1 MGNSSKFYEK
11 EPPDALEISQHFLYN
26 TELTPFVKMRPLKF
40 DFKFYVLSTER
51 KISFIFP
58 RFSAKGE
65 IFMLNF
71 EYCNPVNVVF
81 GKGQIAKLADLV
93 PQDAKVMMTYGGG
106 SIKRNGVYEQV
117 MDALQGRKVIEFG
130 GIEPNPKYET
140 CMKAVEI
147 CKAEGIDFLLAVGG
161 GSTLDGTKF
170 IAAAAKYT
178 GSEDPWDICLKGAPV
193 LDEIPIGCV
202 ITLPATG
209 SEMNGWSVV
218 SRLSTDEKLAFWST
232 LSFPKFSILDP
243 ETTMSLPERQVANG
257 IVDTF
262 VHVCEQYVTRPV
274 NTPIQ
279 DRQSEGVL
287 LTLIEEAPKVLANPK
302 DYEARANLMWAATVG
317 LNGWLAKGVVEDWA
331 THGIG
336 HEITAFTGTDHG
348 KTLALVMP
356 ALWKYLRKE
365 KEAKLLQ
372 YADRVWGIRGEDTDA
387 VIDAA
392 IGKTVEFFKSVG
404 CDATRT
410 AYGVTDEV
418 IEKIILVFERRGTK
432 LGECAIGAQEIG
444 QILKLCAK

>member
-1 MGNSSKFYEK
+1 
-11 EPPDALEISQHFLYN
+11 
-26 TELTPFVKMRPLKF
+26 
-40 DFKFYVLSTER
+40 
-51 KISFIFP
+51 
-58 RFSAKGE
+58 
-65 IFMLNF
+65 MLNF
-71 EYCNPVNVVF
+71 EYCNPVKVVF
-81 GKGQIAKLADLV
+81 GKGQIARLAELV
-93 PQDAKVMMTYGGG
+93 PADAKVMFTYGGG

-117 MDALQGRKVIEFG
+117 LKALGDRKVVEFG

-147 CKAEGIDFLLAVGG
+147 CKAEGIDFLISVGG

-170 IAAAAKYT
+170 IAAASKYT
-178 GSEDPWDICLKGAPV
+178 GSDDPWDICLKQMPV
-193 LDEIPIGCV
+193 YDEIPIGCV

-218 SRLSTDEKLAFWST
+218 SRLSTDEKLCFWSQ

-262 VHVCEQYVTRPV
+262 VHICEQYVTRPA

-279 DRQSEGVL
+279 DRQAEGVL
-287 LTLIEEAPKVLANPK
+287 LTLIEEAPKVFEDPK
-302 DYEARANLMWAATVG
+302 NYEVRANLMWAATTG

-348 KTLALVMP
+348 KSLALVMP
-356 ALWKYLRKE
+356 ALWNYLRKE
-365 KEAKLLQ
+365 KQAKLLQ
-372 YADRVWGIRGEDTDA
+372 YAERVWGIVGKEPDD

-392 IGKTVEFFKSVG
+392 IEKTVQFFKSVG
-404 CDATRT
+404 CDASRS

-418 IEKIILVFERRGTK
+418 IGKIVAVFEKRGTK
-432 LGECAIGAQEIG
+432 LGECAIGAKEIG
-444 QILKLCAK
+444 EILKLCAK